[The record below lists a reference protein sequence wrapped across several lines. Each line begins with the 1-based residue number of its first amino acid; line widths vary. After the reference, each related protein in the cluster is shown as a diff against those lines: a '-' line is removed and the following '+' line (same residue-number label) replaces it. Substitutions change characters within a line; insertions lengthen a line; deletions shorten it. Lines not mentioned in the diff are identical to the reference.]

1 MVSPRTARYWV
12 QLACLWGR
20 VGTRAGDPAVPRTQ
34 PDTSA
39 LGDPPMLL
47 HLGLL
52 RAGRTWCMGV
62 VPGGTRDAQ
71 GTQGTAQGTAGLG
84 FPGRVSWARQGGV
97 PSRDGGVMGWKAPG
111 KARGRRDRGTSG
123 GVLGRGLRGR
133 AGGLGRR
140 LRYRR
145 GVPPPPRRGGP
156 GSAAGAARPRPNRGP
171 ARPGTARSGGAVPC
185 RSSGCPSGHPAAG
198 ALRSSPPRSAAPL
211 SPLQPG
217 MAPPRG

>member
-1 MVSPRTARYWV
+1 MLGTPLSPGHSLTP
-12 QLACLWGR
+12 LPLGTPPCCCTLGCCKLGGLGACRWSR
-20 VGTRAGDPAVPRTQ
+20 
-34 PDTSA
+34 
-39 LGDPPMLL
+39 
-47 HLGLL
+47 
-52 RAGRTWCMGV
+52 
-62 VPGGTRDAQ
+62 GGTRDAQ

-84 FPGRVSWARQGGV
+84 FPGRVSWTWQGGV

-133 AGGLGRR
+133 AGGPGRR